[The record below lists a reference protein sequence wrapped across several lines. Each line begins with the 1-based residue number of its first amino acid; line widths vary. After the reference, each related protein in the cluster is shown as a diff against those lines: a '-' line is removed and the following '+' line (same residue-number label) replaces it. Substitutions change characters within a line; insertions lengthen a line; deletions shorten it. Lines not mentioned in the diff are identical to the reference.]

1 MSTFLSLLGE
11 TPATPKKS
19 LSPLR
24 ILTVLVILIFAA
36 EMVSM
41 MVVYD
46 IETPSY
52 LVTSLL
58 DGLIMVVLILP
69 SLYFL
74 QLRPLL
80 KEINERT
87 RMESALRQSEKLLW
101 KVLELLPVGVLI
113 TDKEGK
119 IVHGNPASHRIWSG
133 LKYVGAEQYGEYKGW
148 WPDTGM
154 RVAPEEWAVNRAIH
168 QGETVLNE
176 EIEIESF
183 DGMRKAILNSAVP
196 ILSEAKSIQGVV
208 IVNQDITNR
217 KQAEQE
223 LAKSEALFKTAFKVL
238 PVGAWITDENGN
250 IIFGNPAGH
259 EIWAGAKYVGIE
271 KFGEYKAWWL
281 NTGER
286 ITADDWAVTRAI
298 KKGETSLNEEIEIEC
313 FDGTHKII
321 LNSAIPVSDD
331 HGQIYGVFVVNQ
343 DITQIRQKEQEL
355 IQTNELMEKYFLS
368 IDTNIAYLD
377 REFNFIRVNDTYANK
392 AGHPAE
398 FFIGKNHF
406 ELYPHAEN
414 QTIFQNVLDTGQ
426 PYSVLEKPFE
436 YPEYPQRGV
445 TYWDWSLHP
454 VKGLEGQ
461 VEGLVLSL
469 VDVTE
474 RKQAE
479 LKLERQNEQLRELSI
494 IERENREF
502 AESLVQATIAVNQS
516 LELDQVLM
524 TILEQIRQT
533 IAFQGAGI
541 ILIEAGIL
549 RLASYLG
556 FEDYPEGLHALEQTT
571 SFEEYPFLR
580 QVCSSSQPL
589 TISSTNE
596 YTYMMPLPG
605 LEWINS
611 VLAAPL
617 KIGQDVIGVI
627 GLISERPAAFG
638 EQETTRLMAFTAPA
652 ALAIYNAQLFHAE
665 LTARQVSETLRSAVQ
680 ALSQTLNLDQVIHTL
695 LEHLQW
701 VIPADAAGVTLLGD
715 ETRAEIRVLR
725 GYGHWA
731 ESADVP
737 SFPVDGIT
745 DSVIHRM
752 ISSRKS
758 LQVPG
763 LEIQRY
769 QADRQHAQEITYWM
783 LAPMLVNEKIIGYVE
798 IGLAGE
804 SAFNPEHVHWIEAL
818 VSQAGVALQN
828 AWLFEQVRSHSE
840 RLQALARKLVD
851 IQENERHHIAREL
864 HDEAGQAISSMK
876 LSLGRMERDPECP
889 ESMRQRLVDLKGVAD
904 GVLEE
909 LHRLAMDLRPAAL
922 DHLGLIPAL
931 EQSANKLSSRQLSI
945 QFRAMGFEDER
956 LSPRLETSLY
966 RVVQEALTNTI
977 RYAEASNI
985 GILLE
990 RKAGMVRVF
999 VEDNGIGFNP
1009 EDVQTDEHVGLVGMR
1024 ERAEMLGGSLTI
1036 ESTPGRGTSII
1047 LEVPDVDSHSDRG

>member
-1 MSTFLSLLGE
+1 
-11 TPATPKKS
+11 
-19 LSPLR
+19 
-24 ILTVLVILIFAA
+24 
-36 EMVSM
+36 
-41 MVVYD
+41 
-46 IETPSY
+46 
-52 LVTSLL
+52 
-58 DGLIMVVLILP
+58 
-69 SLYFL
+69 
-74 QLRPLL
+74 
-80 KEINERT
+80 
-87 RMESALRQSEKLLW
+87 
-101 KVLELLPVGVLI
+101 LI

-154 RVAPEEWAVNRAIH
+154 RVAPEEWAVNRSLN

-183 DGMRKAILNSAVP
+183 DGARKTILNSSVP
-196 ILSEAKSIQGVV
+196 ILDEENMIRGVI
-208 IVNQDITNR
+208 IVNHDITKR
-217 KQAEQE
+217 KQSELE
-223 LAKSEALFKTAFKVL
+223 LAKSEALFKTAFNIL
-238 PVGAWITDENGN
+238 PVGAWITDEDGN
-250 IIFGNPAGH
+250 IIFGNSAGF
-259 EIWAGAKYVGIE
+259 EIWAGARYVGIE
-271 KFGEYKAWWL
+271 KFEEYKAWWVS
-281 NTGER
+281 TGER
-286 ITADDWAVTRAI
+286 ITADEWAVTRAI
-298 KKGETSLNEEIEIEC
+298 RKGETSINEEIEIEC

-321 LNSAIPVSDD
+321 LNSAIPICDD
-331 HGQIYGVFVVNQ
+331 NGRMYGVFAMNQ
-343 DITQIRQKEQEL
+343 DITQIREKEKEL

-377 REFNFIRVNDTYANK
+377 PDFNFIRVNDTYAK
-392 AGHPAE
+392 SAGHPSE
-398 FFIGKNHF
+398 YFVGKNHF

-414 QTIFQNVLDTGQ
+414 QAIFQNVLETGQ
-426 PYSVLEKPFE
+426 PFSVLEKAFE
-436 YPEYPQRGV
+436 YSDFPERGV

-454 VKGLEGQ
+454 VKGLAGN

-479 LKLERQNEQLRELSI
+479 LQLERQNEELRELSNA
-494 IERENREF
+494 ERKNREL
-502 AESLVQATIAVNQS
+502 AESLIQATITVNQS
-516 LELDQVLM
+516 LELDQVLSS
-524 TILEQIRQT
+524 ILEQIRKA
-533 IAFQGAGI
+533 IGFRGAGI
-541 ILIEAGIL
+541 ILSTDQTTSVAGH
-549 RLASYLG
+549 LG
-556 FEDYPEGLHALEQTT
+556 FEGYPEGIKALERICMQQDN
-571 SFEEYPFLR
+571 LLLH
-580 QVCSSSQPL
+580 QICSSQPVL
-589 TISSTNE
+589 ISSTNKYE
-596 YTYMMPLPG
+596 DWSTMTG
-605 LEWINS
+605 WEWVGS
-611 VLAAPL
+611 FQAAPL
-617 KIGQDVIGVI
+617 IIGSEVIGVI
-627 GLISERPAAFG
+627 ILTSEYPGVYSQADVNH
-638 EQETTRLMAFTAPA
+638 LMAFAAPA
-652 ALAIYNAQLFHAE
+652 ALAIHNAQLFHAE

-783 LAPMLVNEKIIGYVE
+783 LVPILANEKIIGYVE
-798 IGLAGE
+798 IGLAAE

-828 AWLFEQVRSHSE
+828 AWLFEQVRSHRQ

-864 HDEAGQAISSMK
+864 HDEAGQAISSLK
-876 LSLGRMERDPECP
+876 LSLGRMERNPECP
-889 ESMRQRLVDLKGVAD
+889 ESMRQRLVDLKGLAD

-909 LHRLAMDLRPAAL
+909 LHRLAMDLRPIAL

-931 EQSANKLSSRQLSI
+931 EQFASKLSSGQLSI

-1024 ERAEMLGGSLTI
+1024 ERAEMLGGTLTV
-1036 ESTPGRGTSII
+1036 ESTLGRGTSII
-1047 LEVPDVDSHSDRG
+1047 LEVPDVDTDSDRG

>member
-11 TPATPKKS
+11 SPNPSKKS
-19 LSPLR
+19 ISPMR
-24 ILTVLVILIFAA
+24 ILSVLVILIFAA
-36 EMVSM
+36 EMISM
-41 MVVYD
+41 MIVFD

-58 DGLIMVVLILP
+58 DGLIMLVLILP
-69 SLYFL
+69 SLYFF
-74 QLRPLL
+74 QLRPLV

-87 RMESALRQSEKLLW
+87 QMESVLWQSEKLLL
-101 KVLELLPVGVLI
+101 KVLELLPVGVLM

-133 LKYVGAEQYGEYKGW
+133 LRYVGAEQYEEYKGW
-148 WPDTGM
+148 WPETGM
-154 RVAPEEWAVNRAIH
+154 RVASDEWAVNRAIH

-183 DGMRKAILNSAVP
+183 DGMRKTILNSAVP
-196 ILSEAKSIQGVV
+196 ILSETNSVQGVV
-208 IVNQDITNR
+208 IVNQDITPLR
-217 KQAEQE
+217 EKE
-223 LAKSEALFKTAFKVL
+223 KVL
-238 PVGAWITDENGN
+238 
-250 IIFGNPAGH
+250 
-259 EIWAGAKYVGIE
+259 
-271 KFGEYKAWWL
+271 L
-281 NTGER
+281 
-286 ITADDWAVTRAI
+286 
-298 KKGETSLNEEIEIEC
+298 
-313 FDGTHKII
+313 
-321 LNSAIPVSDD
+321 
-331 HGQIYGVFVVNQ
+331 
-343 DITQIRQKEQEL
+343 
-355 IQTNELMEKYFLS
+355 QTNELMEKYFLS

-377 REFNFIRVNDTYANK
+377 REFNFIRVNDTYASS
-392 AGHPAE
+392 AGHSVE
-398 FFIGKNHF
+398 YFIGKNHF

-414 QTIFQNVLDTGQ
+414 QAIFQNVLDTGQ
-426 PYSVLEKPFE
+426 PFSVLEKPFE
-436 YPEYPQRGV
+436 YPEFPERGV
-445 TYWDWSLHP
+445 TYWDWRLHP
-454 VKGLEGQ
+454 VKGFEGE

-479 LKLERQNEQLRELSI
+479 LQLERQNEELRELSNA
-494 IERENREF
+494 ERRNREL
-502 AESLVQATIAVNQS
+502 AESLVQATNTVNQS
-516 LELDQVLM
+516 LELEQVLSS
-524 TILEQIRQT
+524 ILEQIRKA
-533 IAFQGAGI
+533 IGFRGAGI
-541 ILIEAGIL
+541 ILIEDGAL

-556 FEDYPEGLHALEQTT
+556 FEAYPEGLQALEQTT

-589 TISSTNE
+589 TINSNDE
-596 YTYMMPLPG
+596 FVYMMPQSG

-617 KIGQDVIGVI
+617 NIGKDVIGVI
-627 GLISERPAAFG
+627 GLISELPDAFD
-638 EQETTRLMAFTAPA
+638 QQDVSRLMAFAAPA
-652 ALAIYNAQLFHAE
+652 ALAIHNAQLYRAE
-665 LTARQVSETLRSAVQ
+665 QSARQASETLRSVVQ
-680 ALSQTLNLDQVIHTL
+680 ALSQTIDLGQVIHTL
-695 LEHLQW
+695 LDHLQW
-701 VIPADAAGVTLLGD
+701 VIPADTAGVILLGD
-715 ETRAEIRVLR
+715 ESHSEIRVLR
-725 GYGHWA
+725 GYGQWA
-731 ESADVP
+731 DSVDIP
-737 SFPVDGIT
+737 SFPIDGIT

-758 LQVPG
+758 LRVPG
-763 LEIQRY
+763 IDLPTNQV
-769 QADRQHAQEITYWM
+769 DRLPNQQIANWM
-783 LAPMLVNEKIIGYVE
+783 LVPMLVNEKIIGYVE
-798 IGLAGE
+798 IGLANEE
-804 SAFNPEHVHWIEAL
+804 SFTTEHVHWAEVL

-828 AWLFEQVRSHSE
+828 AWLFEQVRSHRE

-864 HDEAGQAISSMK
+864 HDEAGQAISSLK

-889 ESMRQRLVDLKGVAD
+889 ESIRQRLVDSKGVAD

-931 EQSANKLSSRQLSI
+931 EQFANKMSSGQLSI

-990 RKAGMVRVF
+990 RKQGMVRVF

-1024 ERAEMLGGSLTI
+1024 ERAEMLGGILTI

-1047 LEVPDVDSHSDRG
+1047 LEVPDVDTDSDRG